1 MAFSKGLMNNS
12 ESPKSSYPLLTLNQS
27 TKLKGNT
34 SRAKVNNRYKA
45 KQRYSSES
53 NPFLLETISED
64 QSRMSLLYPKRKKTI
79 SITPINSKNPFF
91 VVDEGKK
98 SPLSSTSGTI

>member
-1 MAFSKGLMNNS
+1 MAFSKGLMNNP

-79 SITPINSKNPFF
+79 SITPISSKNPFF